1 MNTVKGI
8 GRAIYRAIGYYPV
21 HLNGIPL
28 RGDPYHFRFWR
39 MVNRHEWEND
49 TFGVLDRY
57 LQPTSTYLD
66 IGAWIGPTV
75 LYAAQRCQMVYCIEP
90 DYTAYRYLLWN
101 LELNGLHN
109 VQPFNVALTETTG
122 MRQMAAP
129 KDRLGDSNTSLVRQ
143 RPGGSMIQVFAMGW
157 ADWLK
162 GVNPTTLD
170 LIKIDIE
177 GGEFSLIP
185 VMRDYLAASKPP
197 LYLSLHPTF
206 LDKADRREAMAHILE
221 VLSIYRTCLDS
232 SFKPV
237 DVRQLTTDAALERL
251 GAYVFVDD

>member
-1 MNTVKGI
+1 MNTVKEI

-21 HLNGIPL
+21 RLNGIPL

-39 MVNRHEWEND
+39 MVNQNKWEND

-57 LQPTSTYLD
+57 LQPNSIYLD
-66 IGAWIGPTV
+66 VGAWIGPTV
-75 LYAAQRCQMVYCIEP
+75 LYTAQRCQTVYCIEP

-101 LELNGLHN
+101 LDLNRIHN

-129 KDRLGDSNTSLVRQ
+129 KDRFGDSSTSLVRQ
-143 RPGGSMIQVFAMGW
+143 RPGNSTIQVFGMGW

-162 GVNPTTLD
+162 AIRPATFD

-185 VMRDYLAASKPP
+185 AMRDYLAAYKPP

-206 LDKADRREAMAHILE
+206 LGTADRREAMARI
-221 VLSIYRTCLDS
+221 VDVMRIYRTCLDS
-232 SFKPV
+232 ALQPV
-237 DVRQLTTDAALERL
+237 DPRQLTTDAALDQL
-251 GAYVFVDD
+251 GAYVFVAD